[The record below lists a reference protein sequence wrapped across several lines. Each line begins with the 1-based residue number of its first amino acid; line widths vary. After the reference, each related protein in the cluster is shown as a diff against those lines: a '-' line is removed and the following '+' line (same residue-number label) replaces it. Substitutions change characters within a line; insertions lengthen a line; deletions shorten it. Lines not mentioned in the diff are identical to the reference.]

1 MPAAGR
7 RFRRTGSPATALRV
21 FASDRWL
28 DEAVIAV
35 VPSIQDRHPF
45 GLCVDEYEE
54 LVAEVVHRADGVL
67 FEHRLD
73 REALGLDDP
82 HLAPRTAVTV
92 REPPEDLLLL
102 LRPGTQTGLLLV
114 VDGLPLDLVDDVV
127 ERLLVARSGGSAPKH
142 LTVDHEAD
150 FGDMGGGGTLV
161 LLSPQLDRGIRL
173 VVQQP
178 LDPSDFPFR
187 VVPHAVRDLGVL

>member
-7 RFRRTGSPATALRV
+7 RFCRTGSPATALRV
-21 FASDRWL
+21 FAPNRWL

-35 VPSIQDRHPF
+35 IPSIQDRHPF
-45 GLCVDEYEE
+45 GLGVDEHEE

-73 REALGLDDP
+73 REALCFDHP
-82 HLAPRTAVTV
+82 PPAARPAVTV

-127 ERLLVARSGGSAPKH
+127 
-142 LTVDHEAD
+142 
-150 FGDMGGGGTLV
+150 
-161 LLSPQLDRGIRL
+161 
-173 VVQQP
+173 
-178 LDPSDFPFR
+178 
-187 VVPHAVRDLGVL
+187 